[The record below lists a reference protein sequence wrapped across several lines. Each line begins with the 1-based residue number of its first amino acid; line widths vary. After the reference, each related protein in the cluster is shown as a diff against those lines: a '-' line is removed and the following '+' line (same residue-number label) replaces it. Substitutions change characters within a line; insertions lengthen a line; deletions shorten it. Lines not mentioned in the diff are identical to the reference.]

1 MLHVNNILDLV
12 LKYHFH
18 TFITSNILLRL
29 KSRSTREASHHAAF
43 MSSCPTISHTFLPS
57 AWVLLQGNENLGL
70 IQDYISLYLCLVWIR
85 GNRRKVEFKIPL
97 CNTVAEIFSLDR
109 VALKILSNI
118 NDRVPLWKQPT
129 ALRCWLFPQKGSTTD
144 LQLDCKCGSDWRCC
158 ECGMWVD
165 CQYMEFIASTWCSTK

>member
-1 MLHVNNILDLV
+1 MQGKHLTMPLLWAAAQLLV
-12 LKYHFH
+12 TRFYPVDEFSFKEMR
-18 TFITSNILLRL
+18 TWGIIT
-29 KSRSTREASHHAAF
+29 
-43 MSSCPTISHTFLPS
+43 
-57 AWVLLQGNENLGL
+57 
-70 IQDYISLYLCLVWIR
+70 LYLCLVWIR